1 MSKSYNN
8 YLGLLDDQQTIIK
21 KIKAIT
27 TNALTV
33 DQPKNPDQCNVYNI
47 IRLFLSPEE
56 DINLRKKYES

>member
-1 MSKSYNN
+1 
-8 YLGLLDDQQTIIK
+8 LDDQQTIIK

-47 IRLFLSPEE
+47 IKLFLSPEE